1 MKASAVVKLVVQARD
16 RDGADDGKSST
27 MEINVH
33 RLEEDNMVML
43 SVSGEVDEVD
53 LIDRINNNADRVRI
67 QTLIQA
73 RVPSVDVEERSNS
86 RTSSEESILRLVV
99 YALNGNNELQDSD
112 TIQRII
118 RSSTLPVTVTT
129 DTFSS
134 GCLGSSSA
142 QCGEDSALVGLIVS
156 TSILGVLFLIS
167 TGLAVFLYLRFVRPL
182 NTASANPSDVVQL
195 ENDFDISPPP
205 SPPTLGVK
213 KVDDS
218 PSEGR
223 KVSIQIS
230 GITDQESEDTRF
242 PSARLADSLNERL
255 DSVNEYGSVSSRVTL
270 EEASSTE
277 SRNVK
282 FNELVERIEVVE
294 HHHPGEDNDSSFNE
308 RF

>member
-1 MKASAVVKLVVQARD
+1 MKASSMVKLVVQATD
-16 RDGADDGKSST
+16 RDGAADGRSST

-43 SVSGEVDEVD
+43 SIPGAVDEVD
-53 LIDRINNNADRVRI
+53 LIDRINSNADRVRV

-73 RVPSVDVEERSNS
+73 RVPSVDTEERSKL
-86 RTSSEESILRLVV
+86 RASSEESILRLVV

-118 RSSTLPVTVTT
+118 QSSTLPVAVTT
-129 DTFSS
+129 DSFSN
-134 GCLGSSSA
+134 GCLGSHSA
-142 QCGEDSALVGLIVS
+142 QCGEDSTFVGLIVAAS
-156 TSILGVLFLIS
+156 VLGALFLIS

-205 SPPTLGVK
+205 SPPTLGAK

-223 KVSIQIS
+223 KVSIQIA
-230 GITDQESEDTRF
+230 GITDQESEDSRF

-255 DSVNEYGSVSSRVTL
+255 DSVDEYGSVSSRVTL
-270 EEASSTE
+270 EEAPSTE

-282 FNELVERIEVVE
+282 FNELVERIEVVD
-294 HHHPGEDNDSSFNE
+294 HHPGEDNDSSFNE